1 MHGEGRGATQFEPER
16 GATQS
21 EPERERGATQSE
33 PEREQ
38 GARPSQFTI
47 HNSQFTIH
55 HSRISPLHRVFLLL
69 TLLLAFALR
78 LHRLGAE
85 SLWYDE
91 TVSVHLARLPVAAML
106 AHTAGDIHP
115 PGYYLLLHGWQWLT
129 QPSLA
134 HGLEFLFAWPSLWFG
149 MVTVALIYALGRR
162 LLSSPAA
169 LLAVL
174 FAALDPFQL
183 WYSQE
188 VRMYTLGAALGLL
201 CLWAT
206 IQAFSKPQRRPWLIV
221 YALAAAAG
229 LYTLYYFAF
238 LLIALNVVAL
248 YLWGRGA
255 RGEGRGARGEAPNFT
270 IHNSQFTIHN
280 LRGEGRGARGEGRG
294 ARGEG
299 RGARGEGR
307 GAILAWLLTQLA
319 VLLLFLP
326 WLPIFHRQATDPP
339 VPPWRTPWPDLA
351 SLVASKFEALA
362 AFLVGQSPPLDA
374 TWPWALLVIG
384 LSIAFAIRQWRRAGL
399 ALLLYM
405 AVPLALIL
413 GLTLLVTP
421 IYHVRYLSFVA
432 APFALVSAS
441 AVVDLWGWRRGAGAA
456 LAGLLLLAMSASLA
470 AFWTNPRYAAD
481 DHRGAVAAL
490 AARWRPGDVI
500 LANAGWVYPVLLTY
514 WPDESAASAPP
525 PIQQVARLGDALTA
539 GDAPIIV
546 RTGSVDG
553 APDLGWGN
561 PASDFFAMSSA
572 ATTAALTDLA
582 ATHPRL
588 WHYRLYDTVSDP
600 DGILR
605 AWLGANTDLRGEWQI
620 PGRDYGLVQLFASRS
635 TTSTVV
641 PAAWR
646 ADGAIFGDALRLA
659 AVAAPKD
666 HPAGQHFYVNLQW
679 EPLPALADLPADL
692 SMSLRLYDGAGSLV
706 AQQDEPP
713 ATPTRSWSAGLPQV
727 QALALPVPGATPPG
741 VYSLELVVYRQDNGE
756 PLAVPENERSV
767 FGQRYRLG
775 SVEIRGG

>member
-1 MHGEGRGATQFEPER
+1 
-16 GATQS
+16 
-21 EPERERGATQSE
+21 
-33 PEREQ
+33 
-38 GARPSQFTI
+38 
-47 HNSQFTIH
+47 
-55 HSRISPLHRVFLLL
+55 
-69 TLLLAFALR
+69 
-78 LHRLGAE
+78 
-85 SLWYDE
+85 
-91 TVSVHLARLPVAAML
+91 ML